1 MDRCKDGHAM
11 VEEQEEKDRHNVE
24 GRSADAAAGNESRR
38 CAGKTE
44 ASVGS
49 AEWEEVRQG
58 VAVAD
63 RHAAREEMRREGAE
77 ADRQTPDRGLGHEM
91 AAEEGRIAR
100 VPEAP
105 GRITQATREEHKSTD
120 IPDMCPCH
128 IAETAGGGHGTPIK
142 KTEKDKTYREYF
154 QANERGHEK
163 GSTPW
168 IIVTDEDTGDTYAR
182 AVGGKGVGEHR
193 DIRLAYLGDF
203 P

>member
-24 GRSADAAAGNESRR
+24 GCSADAAAGNESRR

-49 AEWEEVRQG
+49 AVWEEVRKG

-63 RHAAREEMRREGAE
+63 RHAAREEMRREGDE
-77 ADRQTPDRGLGHEM
+77 ADRQTPDRCLGHEM
-91 AAEEGRIAR
+91 AAEEGMIAR

-105 GRITQATREEHKSTD
+105 GRITQAAREEHESTD

-128 IAETAGGGHGTPIK
+128 IAETAGGGRMAHRSK
-142 KTEKDKTYREYF
+142 KLRKTRHTGNTSKRTSE
-154 QANERGHEK
+154 ATRKAALRG
-163 GSTPW
+163 S
-168 IIVTDEDTGDTYAR
+168 
-182 AVGGKGVGEHR
+182 
-193 DIRLAYLGDF
+193 L
-203 P
+203 